1 MSLLKILGIDRYTS
15 RLKTWVNSQIDK
27 KHADFIGAAP
37 EQLDT
42 LNELA
47 AALANDPNFATTI
60 TAELAKKAN
69 KDDVTSGLAKK
80 ANKDEVTS
88 ELAKKANKDEVTSE
102 LAKKAN
108 NDEVTSELAKKA
120 NTEDIAQPDWDAP
133 AGEKGYIANKPSVAT
148 TTQLS
153 QLDQSKQNKL
163 TFCGSALSSTDL
175 AAIVFPPIQ
184 KTSSVTLSPYERLV
198 FVRTN
203 GIALDLP
210 KIGQVKPGTEFC
222 FLSSV
227 NGFRLKSGATIV
239 NYLSANMD
247 SGDEVTLSYQT
258 YNKRMFTCIS
268 TGSQW
273 IIF

>member
-69 KDDVTSGLAKK
+69 NDDVTSGLAKK
-80 ANKDEVTS
+80 ANK
-88 ELAKKANKDEVTSE
+88 
-102 LAKKAN
+102 
-108 NDEVTSELAKKA
+108 DEVTSELAKKA

-184 KTSSVTLSPYERLV
+184 KTSSVKLSPYERLV

-203 GIALDLP
+203 GITLTLP
-210 KIGQVKPGTEFC
+210 TIGQVKPGTEFC

-227 NGFRLKSGATIV
+227 NGFHLKSGATIV

>member
-69 KDDVTSGLAKK
+69 KDDVTS
-80 ANKDEVTS
+80 
-88 ELAKKANKDEVTSE
+88 
-102 LAKKAN
+102 
-108 NDEVTSELAKKA
+108 ELAKKA
-120 NTEDIAQPDWDAP
+120 NTEDIAQPDWDAL

-203 GIALDLP
+203 GITLTLP
-210 KIGQVKPGTEFC
+210 AIGQVKPGTEFC